1 MLLSALDGVDRLP
14 ANDARAVA
22 ELRKQ
27 IDSYWDSVDAA
38 LHWTASEKRE
48 RWSQFVKSRLL
59 PSREAVLDQAARL
72 GADNLAFLDQRRN
85 SLREALEEVQ
95 TYIGRVLA
103 LVLLLGLVISGITLA
118 RITRLEQRAGRYSRD
133 VEQVSEE
140 LRLLSQKLVQ
150 VQEAERKSLSREL
163 HDEVGQMMTALRMEL
178 GNAEQCL
185 GSSTP
190 QARSHLKAASA
201 LAEQTLRSVR
211 GLARGLRPSML
222 DELGLAPAL
231 NWLAREYTKHTGIH
245 VDLNADGSF
254 DHLPE
259 DYRICIYR
267 VVQEALTNCARH
279 ARAQEVRLDLQR
291 VGHALS
297 LTIQD
302 DGEGFDPNN
311 GPKGIGLLGMKE
323 RVRELGGVLT
333 IASGAAEGT
342 LLTVHI
348 PLRSEVLV

>member
-1 MLLSALDGVDRLP
+1 
-14 ANDARAVA
+14 
-22 ELRKQ
+22 
-27 IDSYWDSVDAA
+27 
-38 LHWTASEKRE
+38 
-48 RWSQFVKSRLL
+48 
-59 PSREAVLDQAARL
+59 
-72 GADNLAFLDQRRN
+72 
-85 SLREALEEVQ
+85 
-95 TYIGRVLA
+95 
-103 LVLLLGLVISGITLA
+103 
-118 RITRLEQRAGRYSRD
+118 
-133 VEQVSEE
+133 
-140 LRLLSQKLVQ
+140 
-150 VQEAERKSLSREL
+150 L

-178 GNAEQCL
+178 GSAEERL
-185 GSSTP
+185 GSSSP
-190 QARSHLKAASA
+190 QALSHLRAAAS

-245 VDLNADGSF
+245 VDLNMDGSL

-291 VGHALS
+291 VGNSLA

-302 DGEGFDPNN
+302 DGAGFDPGN
-311 GPKGIGLLGMKE
+311 GAKGIGLLGMKE
-323 RVRELGGVLT
+323 RVRELGGMLT
-333 IASGAAEGT
+333 IASAADEGT